1 VKSRAPDDSTSHD
14 VSNEETECHT
24 RVVGLWRGREI
35 DVRANLYVEIGALR
49 FESDATPPVRVRM
62 DGLDGCQLNATN
74 AVLYLNSGDVLDVS
88 LLNEAARLAM
98 RAAVESAFT
107 MPELT
112 RSLRELG
119 AIGGAD
125 AAAHDRWFA
134 PLLVARRALV
144 GVSDPLRQLALF
156 DVDKLRDELARAL
169 AELAAQRAGGDAPR
183 ARALDAILEDETE
196 PVRRAMARVAIA
208 ASALEGSDSDS
219 RLGDWRRWVRELMEL
234 YRAADNAWPAIAR
247 ALRSAL

>member
-1 VKSRAPDDSTSHD
+1 MPDDSMRHD
-14 VSNEETECHT
+14 VSDQETECRT

-35 DVRANLYVEIGALR
+35 DVPASLHLEASALR
-49 FESDATPPVRVRM
+49 FEPAAAPPVRVRI
-62 DGLDGCQLNATN
+62 DALDGCQLNAAN
-74 AVLYLNSGDVLDVS
+74 AVLYLSSGDVLDVS
-88 LLNEAARLAM
+88 LLNESARLAM
-98 RAAVESAFT
+98 RAAIESAFT

-119 AIGGAD
+119 AIGGGD
-125 AAAHDRWFA
+125 ASAHDRWFA
-134 PLLVARRALV
+134 PLLTARRALV

-156 DVDKLRDELARAL
+156 DMDKLRDELARAL

-208 ASALEGSDSDS
+208 ASALQGSESDSQ
-219 RLGDWRRWVRELMEL
+219 LGDWRRWVRELLEL
-234 YRAADNAWPAIAR
+234 YRAADNAWPSIAR
-247 ALRSAL
+247 ALRTAL

>member
-1 VKSRAPDDSTSHD
+1 MNSRAPNDSTSHD

-49 FESDATPPVRVRM
+49 FESASTPPVRVRM
-62 DGLDGCQLNATN
+62 DGLDGCQINATN
-74 AVLYLNSGDVLDVS
+74 AVLYLSSGDVLDVS
-88 LLNEAARLAM
+88 LLNESARLAM

-119 AIGGAD
+119 AIGAAD

-208 ASALEGSDSDS
+208 ASALEGSESDS

-247 ALRSAL
+247 ALRSTL